1 MDEWFEYLYVTGV
14 LNDDNYNG
22 NSMLKDLVYKYN
34 SEFPDYPLEEDFF
47 FNRTQDEQ
55 IRLLSEAINYN
66 RPIRGFTR

>member
-47 FNRTQDEQ
+47 F
-55 IRLLSEAINYN
+55 SASG
-66 RPIRGFTR
+66 P